1 MSDKVKGE
9 GDAVVASVPPT
20 STSICWRHGAE
31 VLPSQVI
38 EEV

>member
-1 MSDKVKGE
+1 MSDMVKEEE
-9 GDAVVASVPPT
+9 GKAVAQTTS